1 MEGEEEETRRAAG
14 GLARWKRVPE
24 GWGDAESW
32 KTVFAKELI
41 FLWRHRTRGCH
52 FAFFHATFMPLL
64 ERRER
69 KILSFCGT
77 FLPLLPF
84 KKPASHTVCGMGRSR
99 SRSTGDRRGRRSRSR
114 SRCEWRAARGDP
126 YNLCTNALPPSM
138 PSASLTLSPSSKS

>member
-14 GLARWKRVPE
+14 GLARRKWGPE
-24 GWGDAESW
+24 CDAESW

-84 KKPASHTVCGMGRSR
+84 KKPASHGVWDGKVSVAVH
-99 SRSTGDRRGRRSRSR
+99 RRQA
-114 SRCEWRAARGDP
+114 RAAEP
-126 YNLCTNALPPSM
+126 
-138 PSASLTLSPSSKS
+138 